1 MNGEA
6 SAAVQ
11 IALAQNAGSGYGA
24 ETMMWPV
31 VVVAIL
37 FVILVVALA
46 VLKDAIFGSRDNRED
61 TYNSRL

>member
-11 IALAQNAGSGYGA
+11 IAMAQNAGSGYGA
-24 ETMMWPV
+24 EAMMWSA

-37 FVILVVALA
+37 MVALVVAVA
-46 VLKDAIFGSRDNRED
+46 ILKDAIFGSRDEQDD